1 MCTKGPPKC
10 TRKGNVVCWC
20 SIVKSTLCRLT
31 LFGAL
36 NVSALCYDPCR
47 EVANTEP
54 LTNLQLSRNHFVIS
68 YILFRIIPCL
78 SMVPFAM
85 KTCFFPLKFSVHLV
99 SAPQMIADGAIEA
112 VVLIWICKKQFIL
125 LYDPVKDQKKHKW
138 GQLLFEVCCSCS
150 QYWRSVIAITT
161 IQHEEGN

>member
-85 KTCFFPLKFSVHLV
+85 KTCFFPLKFSVRLLW
-99 SAPQMIADGAIEA
+99 APQMIVPTEPRGPLCSYEFVKAVYTLLWPSEGSEETQTGTTSILKCEA
-112 VVLIWICKKQFIL
+112 
-125 LYDPVKDQKKHKW
+125 
-138 GQLLFEVCCSCS
+138 FEGFKIIPKYKAS
-150 QYWRSVIAITT
+150 
-161 IQHEEGN
+161 